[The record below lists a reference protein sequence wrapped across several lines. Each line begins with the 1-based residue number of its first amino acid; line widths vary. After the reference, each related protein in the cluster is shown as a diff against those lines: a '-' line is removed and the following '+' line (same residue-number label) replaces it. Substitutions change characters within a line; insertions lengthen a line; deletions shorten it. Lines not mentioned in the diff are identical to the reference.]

1 MSTTQKK
8 ILIVDDDADLSEGL
22 AFFLQQHGYA
32 VLQARE
38 GRQGLQMARL
48 ERPDLII
55 MDIMMNE
62 RTEGLF
68 TIQEIRHTPELKSLP
83 VFVLSAL
90 YDKIPDF
97 RIAPDAGWMAHDE
110 FFPKPVNMPQL
121 LEKIRQRI
129 GPEAS
134 AEVPA

>member
-1 MSTTQKK
+1 MSATKKK
-8 ILIVDDDADLSEGL
+8 ILIVDDDADLTEAL
-22 AFFLQQHGYA
+22 AFFLEQHGYG
-32 VLQARE
+32 VLRAHD
-38 GRQGLQMARL
+38 GRAGLQVARL
-48 ERPDLII
+48 ELPDLII

-68 TIQEIRHTPELKSLP
+68 TIQELRRTPELKNVP

-90 YDKIPDF
+90 YEKVPDF

-110 FFPKPVNMPQL
+110 FFSKPANLPRL

-129 GPEAS
+129 GPEAPT
-134 AEVPA
+134 EVPA